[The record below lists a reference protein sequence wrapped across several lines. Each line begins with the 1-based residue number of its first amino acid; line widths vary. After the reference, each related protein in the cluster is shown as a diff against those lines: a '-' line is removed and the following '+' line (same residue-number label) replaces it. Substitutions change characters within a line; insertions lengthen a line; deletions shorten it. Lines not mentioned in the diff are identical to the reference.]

1 MAEALPIDDL
11 LRRVRAGDADAV
23 RELVQRYES
32 EIRRIAR
39 LRLHPRLRRVLDST
53 DICQSVLH
61 SFFVRAALG
70 EYELNT
76 AEDLL
81 RLLGGM
87 VRHKVATQAR
97 REHAQRR
104 DQRRTEADDAAVREA
119 LTPEASPSRI
129 VAGRELLQRF
139 RERLS
144 EQERRLAD
152 LRAQGEEWSA
162 IAAQLGESAEAL
174 RKRLGRGIRRV
185 ARALGLEDF
194 SHA

>member
-1 MAEALPIDDL
+1 MAETPPIEDL
-11 LRRVRAGDADAV
+11 LRRVRAGDEDAV
-23 RELVQRYES
+23 RELVRRYES

-81 RLLGGM
+81 RLLAGM
-87 VRHKVATQAR
+87 VRHKVASQAR

-104 DQRRTEADDAAVREA
+104 DQRRTEADDTAVREA

-129 VAGRELLQRF
+129 VAGRELLQQF

-152 LRAQGEEWSA
+152 LRAQGQEWSA

-174 RKRLGRGIRRV
+174 RKRLERGIRRV

>member
-1 MAEALPIDDL
+1 MAEALPIEDL

-81 RLLGGM
+81 RLLAGM
-87 VRHKVATQAR
+87 VRHKVASQAR

-104 DQRRTEADDAAVREA
+104 DLRRTEPSDTAVREA
-119 LTPEASPSRI
+119 LTPEASPSQI
-129 VAGRELLQRF
+129 VAGRELLQQF

-152 LRAQGEEWSA
+152 LRAQGQEWSA

-174 RKRLGRGIRRV
+174 RKRLERGIRRV